1 MTEQEIID
9 VFGMSARGVPILLEV
24 GSCRVTVRGETGL
37 KARALALNSLAHLAE
52 HYWSSKG
59 EIVPLAQSLGVPVTS
74 SNTVAE
80 IKAEIATE
88 AANA

>member
-9 VFGMSARGVPILLEV
+9 TFGLSSRGVPILLEV
-24 GSCRVTVRGETGL
+24 GSCRVTVRAETGVE
-37 KARALALNSLAHLAE
+37 ARALALSSLDYLAE
-52 HYWSSKG
+52 FHWTSKS

-80 IKAEIATE
+80 IKAEISSE
-88 AANA
+88 ASLV